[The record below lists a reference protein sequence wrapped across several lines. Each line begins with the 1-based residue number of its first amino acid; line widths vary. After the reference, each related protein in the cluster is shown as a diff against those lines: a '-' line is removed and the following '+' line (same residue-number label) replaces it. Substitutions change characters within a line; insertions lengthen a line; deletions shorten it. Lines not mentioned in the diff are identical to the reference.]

1 MAELYKSFIVE
12 FIQRYNFSINPYIL
26 LILISFG
33 LAILWYVVRFF
44 LRLTARIFFLGVII
58 FVILGVS
65 FFIFVSLFR
74 G

>member
-33 LAILWYVVRFF
+33 LATLWYVVRFL

-65 FFIFVSLFR
+65 FFIFVSLF
-74 G
+74 

>member
-65 FFIFVSLFR
+65 FFIFVSLF
-74 G
+74 

>member
-44 LRLTARIFFLGVII
+44 LRLSARIFFLGVII

-65 FFIFVSLFR
+65 FFIFVSLF
-74 G
+74 